1 VNVYEPV
8 TIGWDHENNR
18 AAKVPVPGHKG
29 AHWLIGGASGG
40 GKSQAI
46 HAALAQLAERDPLA
60 LVVNDAA
67 LMDYIDW
74 TPRVSCMAL
83 GRQGG
88 AWMLEQAQK
97 EMIRR
102 LRLGREMGVQSI
114 EPSAELPHIV
124 YVFDELAMV
133 MMSREI
139 KGAAERLIECAQ
151 VFRKTAQGLM
161 LCTQHPKATIVP
173 TILRGQ
179 CAVRLCLR
187 TKEREAT
194 DAILDTQRIPAH
206 EIPFNLPGV
215 GFVELPTGE
224 IVKIR
229 VPFVTPDEVKE
240 VAGRTANLAPYLPP
254 KHGWM
259 PLYDPYEQGD
269 EDGE

>member
-1 VNVYEPV
+1 MIYEPI
-8 TIGWDHENNR
+8 TIGWDHGNNC

-46 HAALAQLAERDPLA
+46 HATLAQLAERDHIALA
-60 LVVNDAA
+60 VNDAA

-83 GRQGG
+83 GKQGG
-88 AWMLEQAQK
+88 AWLLEQAQK
-97 EMIRR
+97 EMLRR
-102 LRLGREMGVQSI
+102 LRLGREMGVQSLT
-114 EPSAELPHIV
+114 PSADLPHIV

-133 MMSREI
+133 MMSKEI
-139 KGAAERLIECAQ
+139 KGAESRLIECAQ

-161 LCTQHPKATIVP
+161 LCTQHPRATVIP
-173 TILRGQ
+173 TMLRGQ

-187 TKEREAT
+187 TKEKEAT
-194 DAILDTQRIPAH
+194 DAVLDTSKVPAH

-215 GFVELPTGE
+215 GFVELPTGQ

-229 VPFVTPDEVKE
+229 VPFVEQQE
-240 VAGRTANLAPYLPP
+240 IRAIASRTAAKAPSLPAA
-254 KHGWM
+254 HGWRR
-259 PLYDPYEQGD
+259 LYDPYEQGD